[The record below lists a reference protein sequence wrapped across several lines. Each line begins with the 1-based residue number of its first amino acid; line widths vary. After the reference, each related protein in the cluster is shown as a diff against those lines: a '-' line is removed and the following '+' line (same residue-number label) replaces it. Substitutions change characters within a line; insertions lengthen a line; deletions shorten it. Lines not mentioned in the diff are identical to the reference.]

1 MEETLQKG
9 SVRIQLSRQD
19 SQLTLP
25 SQKTIQSP
33 RLPFSL
39 FIPLPTPL
47 YPVSTLNKAKLAQRA
62 ADGCFPEDDSKAGM
76 RTMIP
81 VLMGI
86 GLNAANLPAP
96 LSAAEHEDTA
106 FTFILSPAFL
116 LSAPSCKPGRL
127 RLLLTVSRTAFMPGR
142 PGKAG
147 SGLGIVPEQQGRTLT
162 G

>member
-9 SVRIQLSRQD
+9 SIRIQLSRQD

-25 SQKTIQSP
+25 SQKTIKSP

-47 YPVSTLNKAKLAQRA
+47 YPVSTLNKAKLAQCA
-62 ADGCFPEDDSKAGM
+62 ADGCFLEAGM

-86 GLNAANLPAP
+86 GLNVANLPAP

-106 FTFILSPAFL
+106 FTFILSPGIF
-116 LSAPSCKPGRL
+116 PRRKPVL
-127 RLLLTVSRTAFMPGR
+127 AA
-142 PGKAG
+142 K
-147 SGLGIVPEQQGRTLT
+147 
-162 G
+162 